1 MLKILVTGVG
11 GQLGY
16 DVCRELNARRIENK
30 GVDLVDF
37 DITDAEATR
46 NYIVSYHPDAV
57 IHCSAWTAVDKAED
71 AVDTVRAVNTEGP
84 RNIAAACKEIGA
96 KMLYLSTDY
105 VFPGTGD
112 RFYEPE
118 DTTGPLGIYGA
129 TKLGGEMAVKEL
141 LDQYFIVRISWVF
154 GINGNNFV
162 KTMLRLAETRN
173 EINVVCDQIGSP
185 TYTADLAPLL
195 CDMIQ
200 TDRYGTYHATNE
212 GICSWAEFAQ
222 EIFRL
227 AGKQVRVNPI
237 PTSEYPTRAVRP
249 LNSRMSKDKLD
260 QAGFTRLPHWKDA
273 LQRYL
278 SALCMTYNHKE
289 LL

>member
-1 MLKILVTGVG
+1 MKILVTGVG

-16 DVCRELNARRIENK
+16 DVCKVLDARQVENK

-46 NYIVSYHPDAV
+46 NYIVTYHPDAV

-71 AVDTVRAVNTEGP
+71 ELDTVRAVNTEGP

-112 RFYEPE
+112 QFYEPE
-118 DTTGPLGIYGA
+118 DLTGPLGAYGA
-129 TKLGGEMAVKEL
+129 TKLGGELAVKQL

-154 GINGNNFV
+154 GKNGNNFI
-162 KTMLRLAETRN
+162 KTMLRLAETKN

-195 CDMIQ
+195 CDMIM
-200 TDRYGTYHATNE
+200 TDKYGTYHATNE
-212 GICSWAEFAQ
+212 GICSWAEFAE

-227 AGKQVRVNPI
+227 AGKQVKVNHI
-237 PTSEYPTRAVRP
+237 STSEYPTRAVRP
-249 LNSRMSKDKLD
+249 LNSRMSKDKLE
-260 QAGFTRLPHWKDA
+260 QAGFARLPHWKDA

-278 SALCMTYNHKE
+278 KE
-289 LL
+289 IESDQ